1 MNAILRY
8 MRRNYKILLVVAAL
22 AVALWSFM
30 PKQKPAGGDP
40 EKDRLLI
47 ELLTSVIQNLHFE
60 PANIDDNFS
69 KGVYKSYLEGLDPSK
84 RFFTQGDIDEFAK
97 YELQVDDMINT
108 RNLAFFDLTYNRLMK
123 RIGEAEGFYKEIL
136 DKPFDFT
143 VDEQFNVDY
152 EEQPYAKTEADLKKR
167 WEKQLKLSVLSTV
180 ADKKKVQE
188 EAAKKPKDSVKVEQ
202 KSFAELEKEAREA
215 TLKSLNEYY
224 DFIDD
229 LERDDWFT
237 VYINAIAER
246 FDPHTF
252 YFAPD
257 DKEKFDTS
265 MRGSIEGIGARL
277 QKKGEY
283 VELSELIPGGP
294 AWRGKEL
301 EQGDLIMKVAQGK
314 EDPVDVAGMRLDDVV
329 KKIKGPKGTEVRLT
343 VKKVDGS
350 IKVISVIREVVEL
363 EETYAKSSIVNKGGK
378 KYGVINLPKFY
389 IDFENKD
396 NRDAA
401 KDVAIEIQKLKEQ
414 GVEGII
420 MDLRDNGGGSLKT
433 VVDMTGLFIPEGPV
447 VQVKSTGKK
456 KEVLSD
462 RDDRVQWD
470 GPLVVL
476 VNNFSASASEIFAA
490 AIQDYNRGL
499 VLGSKHTYGKGTV
512 QNIIDLNQFVRGNAL
527 GDLGAVKTTTQK
539 YYRIDGGSTQMEGVK
554 SDIVMPDRYAYIDMG
569 ERDNDNAMPWDKIDP
584 AKYKR
589 YNNNFAPVI
598 ANSKKRM
605 AANAQFKLM
614 DENAKWV
621 NQQKDESTYSL
632 NYDKF
637 MADMKK
643 DEAMTKKFKAL
654 NDYKNNLE
662 FKALPYEQEIFK
674 KDPALAEKKQ
684 RWYESLSKDIYV
696 EEALNILDDMNGK
709 PAAGSAANIKPKK
722 DLVKTR

>member
-265 MRGSIEGIGARL
+265 MRG
-277 QKKGEY
+277 
-283 VELSELIPGGP
+283 
-294 AWRGKEL
+294 
-301 EQGDLIMKVAQGK
+301 
-314 EDPVDVAGMRLDDVV
+314 
-329 KKIKGPKGTEVRLT
+329 
-343 VKKVDGS
+343 
-350 IKVISVIREVVEL
+350 
-363 EETYAKSSIVNKGGK
+363 
-378 KYGVINLPKFY
+378 FY
-389 IDFENKD
+389 
-396 NRDAA
+396 
-401 KDVAIEIQKLKEQ
+401 
-414 GVEGII
+414 
-420 MDLRDNGGGSLKT
+420 
-433 VVDMTGLFIPEGPV
+433 
-447 VQVKSTGKK
+447 
-456 KEVLSD
+456 
-462 RDDRVQWD
+462 
-470 GPLVVL
+470 
-476 VNNFSASASEIFAA
+476 
-490 AIQDYNRGL
+490 
-499 VLGSKHTYGKGTV
+499 
-512 QNIIDLNQFVRGNAL
+512 
-527 GDLGAVKTTTQK
+527 
-539 YYRIDGGSTQMEGVK
+539 
-554 SDIVMPDRYAYIDMG
+554 
-569 ERDNDNAMPWDKIDP
+569 
-584 AKYKR
+584 
-589 YNNNFAPVI
+589 
-598 ANSKKRM
+598 
-605 AANAQFKLM
+605 
-614 DENAKWV
+614 
-621 NQQKDESTYSL
+621 
-632 NYDKF
+632 
-637 MADMKK
+637 
-643 DEAMTKKFKAL
+643 
-654 NDYKNNLE
+654 
-662 FKALPYEQEIFK
+662 
-674 KDPALAEKKQ
+674 
-684 RWYESLSKDIYV
+684 
-696 EEALNILDDMNGK
+696 
-709 PAAGSAANIKPKK
+709 
-722 DLVKTR
+722 